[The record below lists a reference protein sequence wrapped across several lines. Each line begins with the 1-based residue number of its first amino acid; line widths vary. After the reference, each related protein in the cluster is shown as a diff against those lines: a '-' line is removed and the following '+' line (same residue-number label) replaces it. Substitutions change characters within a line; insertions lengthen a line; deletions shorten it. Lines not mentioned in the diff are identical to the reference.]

1 MSTVR
6 QAIILSVA
14 LLFAVALVWQLALA
28 AADELRRT
36 SRRCTAISFVLFMLM
51 CGVTVHV
58 CATKP
63 QTNDTD
69 GVAAPTYGMLSF
81 LMAPE
86 IGGMTDEYDAFSS
99 TNVYFSSFSK
109 SGDVA
114 RTEITIGEHGVAYG
128 ETIRIYA
135 ADNLEHPAWTNVYE
149 HDYENESSLTVQF
162 DMSQFPTSFWSRA
175 LFGLDIPQDSD
186 GDGVSNGSERFVHHS
201 NPYKYDTDGDGLGDG
216 DELRI
221 GTCLTSSDTDGDGLS
236 DSEELGGS
244 SVMTDSSMLWLDTSS
259 CAELSLGGGGF
270 YKNWSVDIPG
280 GVGLAG
286 NDYSACHVYLYGR
299 LSFAYGAVCIDA
311 VGQSMYAYPSWLSKV
326 LCGLV
331 VTNGAQYFV
340 VEYRN
345 ISPDSSGTVK
355 LTCQIIIPTSVRNV
369 VYVSYQRVDGV
380 IDDQYYPLG
389 VTCSNMSSPFDPSQ
403 AYSILPPPGYRI
415 PVAGTTTKYT
425 IGLGSDPMVYNRY
438 EEPTL
443 PPTSNSNAY
452 YTVDIVADDHA
463 HIVFSGDGPSDLP
476 DPDFWAVP
484 GETNRVKLLM
494 GKGYV
499 ANANTAISCVGV
511 SDTEAVVSNGSE
523 CAFSVVRPV
532 RVTALEGNGL
542 SFLMRVRPSN
552 LGGAFVWTNSCC
564 SITGNGN
571 EFWYAHSGKC
581 TCNGCYAAG
590 AYQYEGYSMPC
601 LGGYCDCPNHNDESL
616 HLQVDDGPYAE
627 GITVGFS
634 APAVIFED
642 AYNNNPTSTVPRR
655 STQTTLSC
663 LVHGGAYGGTASF
676 GVVNASKIDPVEGN
690 VPVSIFVPPMQK
702 LEFSV
707 KYEGSE
713 PSASADDIV
722 ATGTFTPRNGGTTL
736 TDSDTLTSIR
746 LSMTA
751 VYEAPENPCT
761 NRHVYGVGEKVR
773 FKVTPALQQVGITT
787 RKFDQWD
794 HYYRYELFDEDSASV
809 DGASQHVYVCP
820 ISASFTPQIKVSYSG
835 VEYMPAIGIIE
846 PQRIITPEFGW
857 ASYYASGVV
866 GQGFLITTNYIGPLS
881 VSFQGIM
888 VAEIPCTEVIEP
900 IGYFA
905 SSNFTGYLSHTID
918 AKAGLAS
925 RVRDGNLWAVDEAGG
940 GLYPNWS
947 PGRLEWKIPI
957 GWIRVRSEDEQF
969 RTVDVV
975 EYENYDIDTS
985 RPLLIGGIVDAYMQI
1000 MSIDEDGT
1008 AKVEKFGHWLS
1019 RSRNDEIVLDGVRER

>member
-1 MSTVR
+1 MSMVR

-162 DMSQFPTSFWSRA
+162 DMSQFPTSFWTRA
-175 LFGLDIPQDSD
+175 LFGLDFPQDSD

-270 YKNWSVDIPG
+270 NKNWSVDIPG

-286 NDYSACHVYLYGR
+286 NDYSACRVYLYGR
-299 LSFAYGAVCIDA
+299 LSFADGAVCIDA

-369 VYVSYQRVDGV
+369 VYVSYQRVDDV

-389 VTCSNMSSPFDPSQ
+389 VTCSNMVSPFDPSQ
-403 AYSILPPPGYRI
+403 AYSILPPPGYRK
-415 PVAGTTTKYT
+415 PVANTTIKYI
-425 IGLGSDPMVYNRY
+425 IGFGSDPTVYNRY

-443 PPTSNSNAY
+443 PPTSNTNAY
-452 YTVDIVADDHA
+452 YTIDVVADDHA
-463 HIVFSGDGPSDLP
+463 HIVFTGDGASNLP

-484 GETNRVKLLM
+484 GENNRVKLLM
-494 GKGYV
+494 GKTYV
-499 ANANTAISCVGV
+499 ANANTAIGCVGV
-511 SDTEAVVSNGSE
+511 SDTEAVVSNVSE

-590 AYQYEGYSMPC
+590 AYQYEGYSLPC

-616 HLQVDDGPYAE
+616 HPQVDDGPYAE

-663 LVHGGAYGGTASF
+663 VVHGGYAGGFAEFSLA
-676 GVVNASKIDPVEGN
+676 NASRLTAVEGSL
-690 VPVSIFVPPMQK
+690 PERTFVPPMQK
-702 LEFSV
+702 VAFDV
-707 KYEGSE
+707 CYEGE
-713 PSASADDIV
+713 GPSTAADDIV
-722 ATGTFTPRNGGTTL
+722 ATGTFTPRNGGTAL
-736 TDSDTLTSIR
+736 TDSDTLTSVRVELKVINIAFENESLYRHEYGINEPFILEVSSCHSEMEVEISDAKMTSSLSAYNIIRWGVAETNHFLR
-746 LSMTA
+746 LSLGEV
-751 VYEAPENPCT
+751 VYEPMISVLTPSGIEGYDVVARGLSVPAGSCGGVELNQKYRILPKTVSFNGLLVEEVPCGDEIPPTGYFQYFPT
-761 NRHVYGVGEKVR
+761 NRLSATHNISAGAGRWHYVNEDNSTDGYDSAAFVGVLPRIKQNGE
-773 FKVTPALQQVGITT
+773 FT
-787 RKFDQWD
+787 DD
-794 HYYRYELFDEDSASV
+794 ELFGWMGGE
-809 DGASQHVYVCP
+809 
-820 ISASFTPQIKVSYSG
+820 
-835 VEYMPAIGIIE
+835 
-846 PQRIITPEFGW
+846 RIWKIPFGW
-857 ASYYASGVV
+857 TSNSLGSVMSPVGVFASDTRQTFTIFANGD
-866 GQGFLITTNYIGPLS
+866 LS
-881 VSFQGIM
+881 VSKLGHKAYRKITGE
-888 VAEIPCTEVIEP
+888 VYKDGAEAE
-900 IGYFA
+900 
-905 SSNFTGYLSHTID
+905 
-918 AKAGLAS
+918 
-925 RVRDGNLWAVDEAGG
+925 
-940 GLYPNWS
+940 
-947 PGRLEWKIPI
+947 
-957 GWIRVRSEDEQF
+957 
-969 RTVDVV
+969 
-975 EYENYDIDTS
+975 
-985 RPLLIGGIVDAYMQI
+985 
-1000 MSIDEDGT
+1000 
-1008 AKVEKFGHWLS
+1008 
-1019 RSRNDEIVLDGVRER
+1019 